1 MRLSGGQRQR
11 LGIARAL
18 YSNPSLLI
26 LDEAT
31 SSLDAETEKAVAE
44 TIHNLAHKIT
54 LIVIA
59 HRIATVKEL
68 DQVIYLESGQIIA
81 KGSFEEVRSAVPQ
94 FERQAKLLGL

>member
-1 MRLSGGQRQR
+1 L
-11 LGIARAL
+11 
-18 YSNPSLLI
+18 
-26 LDEAT
+26 
-31 SSLDAETEKAVAE
+31 V
-44 TIHNLAHKIT
+44 HKVT